1 MEQLKLFY
9 TKEYLEG
16 NAFDQKT
23 KVSIGYYGQEGCK
36 YDPDIKRV
44 FEEYMTNEFD
54 YTKNDVVDIVTKI
67 REITKRVPEKA
78 LNVSIERK
86 DYYEW
91 AAYENGYFK
100 SAGVHKIDWDDVIDV
115 TATYRGTNVTFKE
128 AGFDFDGG
136 EKIKLMNKQLKPFF
150 DKTIKLRNLTRV
162 NEFKRQISAL
172 KDCYI
177 DYMMEDLRR
186 GNDTELI
193 EMDGFRGY
201 LSIAYDYREIMDK
214 TSILRE
220 FGLVADEDNR
230 SLKLISEKEKKK
242 ILNITNNN
250 I

>member
-1 MEQLKLFY
+1 
-9 TKEYLEG
+9 
-16 NAFDQKT
+16 
-23 KVSIGYYGQEGCK
+23 
-36 YDPDIKRV
+36 
-44 FEEYMTNEFD
+44 
-54 YTKNDVVDIVTKI
+54 
-67 REITKRVPEKA
+67 
-78 LNVSIERK
+78 
-86 DYYEW
+86 
-91 AAYENGYFK
+91 
-100 SAGVHKIDWDDVIDV
+100 
-115 TATYRGTNVTFKE
+115 
-128 AGFDFDGG
+128 
-136 EKIKLMNKQLKPFF
+136 MNKQLKPFF

-177 DYMMEDLRR
+177 EYMMEDLRR
-186 GNDTELI
+186 GNDTEMI

-214 TSILRE
+214 ASILRE